1 MDGGGGVGHG
11 ADDGGGGC
19 GFCGAIGGSVAVGLF
34 VVVIVVQYCF
44 DLGDCDAGEDA
55 DEEFP
60 TQGLGDGGWG
70 ETGV

>member
-11 ADDGGGGC
+11 ADDGGGY
-19 GFCGAIGGSVAVGLF
+19 GFCGAIDGRVAVGLC
-34 VVVIVVQYCF
+34 VVIIVVQNPF

-60 TQGLGDGGWG
+60 AQGLGEGGW
-70 ETGV
+70 